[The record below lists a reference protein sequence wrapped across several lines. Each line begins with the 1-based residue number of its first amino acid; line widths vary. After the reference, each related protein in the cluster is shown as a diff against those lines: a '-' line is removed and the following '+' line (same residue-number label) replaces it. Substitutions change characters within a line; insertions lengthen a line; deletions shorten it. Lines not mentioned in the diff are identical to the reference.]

1 MFECK
6 ICNRVYFQKPGVCLK
21 CGYKSFKNLDAK
33 NKYNAEKTT
42 VDGVTFD
49 SKKEGAR
56 FFELKLLQDRKEITE
71 LQRQVKFQIVPKAGK
86 NERAHYYVADFTY
99 KEYGKQV
106 IEDVK
111 SPATKANAVYSLK
124 KALVLWQYPEY
135 EFRET

>member
-6 ICNRVYFQKPGVCLK
+6 VCKRVYFQKPGVCLK
-21 CGYKSFKNLDAK
+21 CGYKSFKDLDAK
-33 NKYNAEKTT
+33 NKYNAEKTK

-49 SKKEGAR
+49 SKRESVR
-56 FFELKLLQDRKEITE
+56 FYELKLLQDRKEITD
-71 LQRQVKFQIVPKAGK
+71 LQRQVKFKIVPKTEK
-86 NERAHYYVADFTY
+86 NKRARYYVADFTY
-99 KEYGKQV
+99 TEHGKQI

-124 KALVLWQYPEY
+124 KALVLWLYPEY

>member
-6 ICNRVYFQKPGVCLK
+6 NCRRIYFRKPSACLK
-21 CGYKSFKNLDAK
+21 CGYKIFKDLNK
-33 NKYNAEKTT
+33 NNKYNAQKTT
-42 VDGVTFD
+42 VDGVAFD
-49 SKKEGAR
+49 SKKESAR

-86 NERAHYYVADFTY
+86 NERARYYVADFTY
-99 KEYGKQV
+99 KEYGKQI

-111 SPATKANAVYSLK
+111 SPATRKNAVYSLK